1 MKRLRKSIF
10 IASNVCLL
18 MSLATFLGVPGVQAA
33 PRRAAAKVAVE
44 AGTQYKL
51 SDYRDALDALSR
63 NAGEAGSDLADVTPQ
78 WQGQVKKKDATEG
91 TTVSKDK
98 YDPSH

>member
-1 MKRLRKSIF
+1 MKRLRKSIS
-10 IASNVCLL
+10 IASIVCLL

-33 PRRAAAKVAVE
+33 PRRAAAKVSVE

-63 NAGEAGSDLADVTPQ
+63 NAGDAGAAIVDVTSQ
-78 WQGQVKKKDATEG
+78 W
-91 TTVSKDK
+91 
-98 YDPSH
+98 